1 MRMVFTSVDDIATV
15 GPAIRDFIAQAET
28 YTVQGRK
35 ISFDP
40 DDLDAPEVLDAD
52 SKLAEAFVR

>member
-1 MRMVFTSVDDIATV
+1 MVFTSVDDIATV